1 MLFLLLLLLWWSL
14 LYVVVLL
21 LVLFTPLRGSRT
33 LVLSELGKIDAWLK
47 GSEGAKPRGS
57 VLTIL
62 VTLPPTGLTKK
73 FKNSTPRQQ
82 LGD

>member
-1 MLFLLLLLLWWSL
+1 M
-14 LYVVVLL
+14 
-21 LVLFTPLRGSRT
+21 
-33 LVLSELGKIDAWLK
+33 LSELGKIDAWLK

-57 VLTIL
+57 ILTIL